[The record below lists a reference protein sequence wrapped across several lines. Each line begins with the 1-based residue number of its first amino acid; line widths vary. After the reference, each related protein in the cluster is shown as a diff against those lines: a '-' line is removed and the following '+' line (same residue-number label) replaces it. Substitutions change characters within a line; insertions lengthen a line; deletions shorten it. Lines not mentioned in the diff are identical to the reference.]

1 MKHQWLAGT
10 SCAAV
15 AGSDKCWQHRLA
27 GTTTGHNGGS
37 HIGEIMKTCWGARV
51 LTARVL
57 LAGILL
63 ASALAAS
70 GQDTEPFKFFRE
82 YVRLNDGEINNI
94 RSGKAVAKIVDSPTP
109 DEVYVFGSV
118 YVNSTPERYLKFAS
132 DIDALRKVP
141 NYLAIQ
147 KFSNPPKLS
156 DLEGFTLEEQDIK
169 ELKKC
174 EPGHCEVQLPSEAMD
189 TFKQSVNWS
198 APDVADQVN
207 RLGQKMALEALE
219 KYIEGGNAAL
229 GTYRD
234 KHNPAVVAD
243 TFDRLLSRSK
253 GLPVYLPLLDRYLL
267 DYPKANS
274 DGIESQF
281 YWEKVSFGLKP
292 TLRIVQAVAY
302 HDKDSANPRYAIA
315 VKQLYASH
323 YFETA
328 LDLTVCV
335 PDHERPGMYVITIK
349 GSSQAG
355 LTGLKGGIVRK
366 VAVDKS
372 RSSLEKALGTIKQK
386 LESQTD

>member
-1 MKHQWLAGT
+1 MA
-10 SCAAV
+10 
-15 AGSDKCWQHRLA
+15 
-27 GTTTGHNGGS
+27 
-37 HIGEIMKTCWGARV
+37 
-51 LTARVL
+51 L
-57 LAGILL
+57 LLSAGILL
-63 ASALAAS
+63 IVGPAAS
-70 GQDTEPFKFFRE
+70 VQDAEPFKFFRE
-82 YVRLNDGEINNI
+82 YVGLNDGEINSV
-94 RSGKAVAKIVDSPTP
+94 RSGKAVAKILNSPTP

-118 YVNSTPERYLKFAS
+118 YVNSTPERYLQFAS

-141 NYLAIQ
+141 NYLAIR
-147 KFSNPPKLS
+147 KFSAPPRLS

-174 EPGHCEVQLPSEAMD
+174 EQGHCDVQLPSEAMD

-219 KYIEGGNAAL
+219 RYIEGGNTAL

-243 TFDRLLSRSK
+243 TFQRLLSRSK
-253 GLPVYLPLLDRYLL
+253 GLPVYLPLLVQYLL

-274 DGIESQF
+274 DGIESEF
-281 YWEKVSFGLKP
+281 YWEKVNFGLKP
-292 TLRIVQAVAY
+292 TLRIVQAIVY
-302 HDKDSANPRYAIA
+302 HDKDSKNPKYAVAI
-315 VKQLYASH
+315 KQLYASH

-328 LDLTVCV
+328 LDLTICV
-335 PDHERPGMYVITIK
+335 PDHERPGMYVITLK

-366 VAVDKS
+366 VAVDRT

>member
-1 MKHQWLAGT
+1 M
-10 SCAAV
+10 
-15 AGSDKCWQHRLA
+15 
-27 GTTTGHNGGS
+27 
-37 HIGEIMKTCWGARV
+37 
-51 LTARVL
+51 
-57 LAGILL
+57 
-63 ASALAAS
+63 
-70 GQDTEPFKFFRE
+70 
-82 YVRLNDGEINNI
+82 
-94 RSGKAVAKIVDSPTP
+94 
-109 DEVYVFGSV
+109 
-118 YVNSTPERYLKFAS
+118 
-132 DIDALRKVP
+132 
-141 NYLAIQ
+141 
-147 KFSNPPKLS
+147 
-156 DLEGFTLEEQDIK
+156 
-169 ELKKC
+169 
-174 EPGHCEVQLPSEAMD
+174 
-189 TFKQSVNWS
+189 
-198 APDVADQVN
+198 N

-243 TFDRLLSRSK
+243 TFQTLISRAK
-253 GLPVYLPLLDRYLL
+253 GLPSYLPQLDQYLL

-281 YWEKVSFGLKP
+281 YWEKVNFGLKP
-292 TLRIVQAVAY
+292 TLRILQAIVY
-302 HDKDSANPRYAIA
+302 RDKDAANPRYAIA

-335 PDHERPGMYVITIK
+335 PDNERPGMYVITLK

-366 VAVDKS
+366 VAVDRT

>member
-1 MKHQWLAGT
+1 MLAARAGRRRGWRIEVT
-10 SCAAV
+10 SPWGLV
-15 AGSDKCWQHRLA
+15 D
-27 GTTTGHNGGS
+27 
-37 HIGEIMKTCWGARV
+37 IGEIMKRYGGAGIR
-51 LTARVL
+51 TAAVL
-57 LAGILL
+57 LAGIL
-63 ASALAAS
+63 AATALGAS
-70 GQDTEPFKFFRE
+70 GQDAEPFQFFRE
-82 YVRLNDGEINNI
+82 YVGLNDEQIKNI
-94 RSGKAVAKIVDSPTP
+94 RSGKAVAKILDSPTP

-118 YVNSTPERYLKFAS
+118 YVNSTPARYLKFAS

-147 KFSNPPKLS
+147 KFSDPPKLS
-156 DLEGFTLEEQDIK
+156 DLEGFTLEEEDIK

-189 TFKQSVNWS
+189 TFKQSIKWS
-198 APDVADQVN
+198 APDVANQVN

-219 KYIEGGNAAL
+219 RYIEGGNAAL

-243 TFDRLLSRSK
+243 TIQRLISRSK
-253 GLPVYLPLLDRYLL
+253 GLPSYLPALDQYLL

-281 YWEKVSFGLKP
+281 YWEKVNFGLKP
-292 TLRIVQAVAY
+292 TLRILQAIVY
-302 HDKDSANPRYAIA
+302 RDKDSANPRYAIA

-335 PDHERPGMYVITIK
+335 PDKERSGMYVITLK

-366 VAVDKS
+366 VAVDRT

-386 LESQTD
+386 LESQKD

>member
-1 MKHQWLAGT
+1 
-10 SCAAV
+10 
-15 AGSDKCWQHRLA
+15 
-27 GTTTGHNGGS
+27 
-37 HIGEIMKTCWGARV
+37 MKTYWGARLRTV
-51 LTARVL
+51 TVL
-57 LAGILL
+57 LAGILS

-70 GQDTEPFKFFRE
+70 VQDAEPFKFFRE
-82 YVRLNDGEINNI
+82 YVGLNDEQIKNI
-94 RSGKAVAKIVDSPTP
+94 RSGKAVAKILDSPTP

-118 YVNSTPERYLKFAS
+118 YMNSTPERYLKFAS

-147 KFSNPPKLS
+147 KFSNPPNLS
-156 DLEGFTLEEQDIK
+156 DLEGFTLEEEDIK

-174 EPGHCEVQLPSEAMD
+174 QPEHCEIQLPSEAMD
-189 TFKQSVNWS
+189 TFKQSINWS

-207 RLGQKMALEALE
+207 RLGQKMALEALDR
-219 KYIEGGNAAL
+219 YIQGGNTAL

-243 TFDRLLSRSK
+243 TFQRLLSRSK
-253 GLPVYLPLLDRYLL
+253 GLPVYLPVLDQYLL

-281 YWEKVSFGLKP
+281 YWEKVNFGLKP
-292 TLRIVQAVAY
+292 TLRILQAIVY
-302 HDKDSANPRYAIA
+302 RDKDSASPRYAIA

-328 LDLTVCV
+328 LDLTICV
-335 PDHERPGMYVITIK
+335 PDHERPGMYVITLK

-355 LTGLKGGIVRK
+355 LTGFKGGIVRK
-366 VAVDKS
+366 VAVDKT
-372 RSSLEKALGTIKQK
+372 RSSLEKALATIKQK

>member
-1 MKHQWLAGT
+1 
-10 SCAAV
+10 
-15 AGSDKCWQHRLA
+15 
-27 GTTTGHNGGS
+27 
-37 HIGEIMKTCWGARV
+37 MKTYWGARIRI
-51 LTARVL
+51 AAVL
-57 LAGILL
+57 LGGIL
-63 ASALAAS
+63 AANALAAS
-70 GQDTEPFKFFRE
+70 MPDAEPMKFFRE
-82 YVRLNDGEINNI
+82 YVGLNDEQINSI
-94 RSGKAVAKIVDSPTP
+94 RSGKAVAKILDSPTP

-118 YVNSTPERYLKFAS
+118 YVNSTPARYLEFAS

-147 KFSNPPKLS
+147 KFSDPPKLS

-174 EPGHCEVQLPSEAMD
+174 APGHCEVQLPSEAMD
-189 TFKQSVNWS
+189 TFKQSINWS

-219 KYIEGGNAAL
+219 RYIEGGNAAL

-234 KHNPAVVAD
+234 KHNSAVVAD
-243 TFDRLLSRSK
+243 TFQRLLSRSK
-253 GLPVYLPLLDRYLL
+253 GLPVYFPVLDQYLL

-281 YWEKVSFGLKP
+281 YWEKVNFGLKP
-292 TLRIVQAVAY
+292 TLRIVQAIAY
-302 HDKDSANPRYAIA
+302 RDKDSPNPRYAIA

-335 PDHERPGMYVITIK
+335 PDKQRPGMYVITLK

-355 LTGLKGGIVRK
+355 LTGFKGGIVRK
-366 VAVDKS
+366 VAVDRT
-372 RSSLEKALGTIKQK
+372 RSSLEKALAAIKQK
-386 LESQTD
+386 LESQTG